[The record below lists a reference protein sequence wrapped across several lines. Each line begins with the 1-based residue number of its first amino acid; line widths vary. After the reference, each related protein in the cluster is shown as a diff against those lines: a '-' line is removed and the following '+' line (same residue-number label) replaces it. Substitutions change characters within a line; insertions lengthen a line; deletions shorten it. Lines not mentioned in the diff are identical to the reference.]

1 MPTKKQSPFKRYSI
15 LLLIIILVAAAY
27 YFLKIQQNEI
37 QQNHRYLRQLNEA
50 AKSLQQSLNLLSTS
64 VRQEF
69 IEDQAEETSKSDN
82 KQIDTTSNLDTNKF
96 KSLLNATQNFKHL
109 NVLKNSNKSQKTK
122 SAKPIGTAS
131 TEFALQL
138 DPNEQAIRIEIDN
151 LEITTPISDLIPS
164 HLSPFPLLIIS
175 DPEGNILAEKRH
187 TNLAKNLSDLR
198 FSNVKIYLES
208 TDTSVSDS
216 IDREIA
222 GLHLRIYR
230 QPIKLTKL
238 SLVGDKTGSTQIVY
252 LLAFVDKREI
262 VLNNLKVGNTTALWA
277 VLCLVLLVAI
287 LPILKIQYCAPTY
300 SYSRSDVSQFI
311 LGLFILFGVLAIAIS
326 DQLFYRYWLQ
336 QKAIQSESLHKMI
349 REDFSEELN
358 TLIEVDNTYFENI
371 QQQGNTHCEGPSGS
385 ELAHN
390 ADKSQQ
396 LRNCLLLTE
405 PDESTTTESNKFPP
419 YFIENWFLL
428 NKDGYFS
435 GFDDQQ
441 IPTIY
446 RPHEG
451 LYNTKLTDL
460 KGREYYQRGW
470 HGDLWNWK
478 GKEHKEDKDK
488 SKEGQPFFIQR
499 IRNIRDARFNSQ
511 LVFKHMVEDPDS
523 KKDTQYL
530 SSIGTTLTSLNQRIL
545 PNNFGFAVIDQQG
558 EVLYHSDEERSLV
571 ENFFTENAHNLQLL
585 TTMAHLAD
593 LDVETPNQ
601 LELEYRHAPHNV
613 TIGKLH
619 KNIPEWGLVVFYNQ
633 EEASQVN
640 MLLVFLAV
648 ILYLLLLIPL
658 VLLSRYLSLQGLW
671 ARIIHY
677 QHDDNQ
683 PLAFRVRYK
692 WLALWIWSACIM
704 QLLSMGVIN
713 NVLPRLAFFFL
724 TLSLI
729 LFVLQYRLVPVA
741 YHNQKLAFKALVK
754 RFLPQPSIVFRTPF
768 FIPFI
773 CGLLICFVLYFLPT
787 NENTLTQANNNE
799 WAFLGGG
806 VVLFLVASLLL
817 SIKTRESQP
826 KCSPTPTKNN
836 SLALLNRRVS
846 LGYLWYL
853 AANIYLITMVPAVI
867 LINSV
872 NSYMLSGQAT
882 FQNQY
887 LQVQQ
892 QKMAQQAKHY
902 REIMQPSTSDM
913 PGLSPASPQ
922 IVHEDLFPG
931 MVSADTK
938 VTGSWIT
945 IIDSTI
951 GNSSSNNDPFLKSI
965 IKNLNLKTH
974 VAAEY
979 QFEAANNLQNK
990 SEKSLQYNQNL
1001 FMRAASKEFLPQIL
1015 IITALVIIGIFFAGL
1030 FLVSRKLL
1038 GEHIFDSY
1046 RLRPP
1051 SESQHSEYIWQRL
1064 KELKMR
1070 GQMRLQFISQ
1080 LSQLDLENAFS
1091 AKKIPIY
1098 EGHISYIED
1107 WIDAEGQVNQTKI
1120 LGLQNQAQTPL
1131 IVIQGLA
1138 QSVFKREN
1146 RTQAL
1151 TILKHLQQQKI
1162 DLIIVSEVSPM
1173 LLLSQAD
1180 NFPAHDDKEAPDKR
1194 ELWQWSKLLRDY
1206 AMHYY
1211 WVASK
1216 KSTLTTSPD
1225 AVSMLIHEST
1235 HWPELKQ
1242 IKEVFLT
1249 YHRAIKLQQQEEQ
1262 LKQSITEQDLKLND
1276 YWSPQQIVEFFVH
1289 HARPA
1294 YRLRWEQCCTDER
1307 LTLLQLTHGAKLNP
1321 ANVEAIGHLQRRGL
1335 IYRDSGW
1342 HLVNESFRQ
1351 FILTAEP
1358 SSQVEKWIDKTQTSL
1373 WHSLRAPLFML
1384 VAILFILVIFSANIA
1399 FDSVLS
1405 TLAAVLGVAPLLIQN
1420 LSSLRDVEI
1429 LPKE

>member
-1 MPTKKQSPFKRYSI
+1 MPTKKQSPYKRYSI
-15 LLLIIILVAAAY
+15 LLLIIILVGAAY

-69 IEDQAEETSKSDN
+69 KEYQAQETSKSDN
-82 KQIDTTSNLDTNKF
+82 KQIDTHSELDINKF
-96 KSLLNATQNFKHL
+96 KNLLNATQNFKHL
-109 NVLKNSNKSQKTK
+109 NVLKNSNQSLETT
-122 SAKPIGTAS
+122 G

-138 DPNEQAIRIEIDN
+138 DPNEQAIKIEIDN
-151 LEITTPISDLIPS
+151 LKITTPISDLIPS
-164 HLSPFPLLIIS
+164 HLSPFPLLVIS
-175 DPEGNILAEKRH
+175 DDKGNILAEKRH
-187 TNLAKNLSDLR
+187 TDLAKGLSDLR
-198 FSNVKIYLES
+198 FSNVKVYLES
-208 TDTSVSDS
+208 KEKLEIERATDTSVSDS
-216 IDREIA
+216 IDRELA

-238 SLVGDKTGSTQIVY
+238 SLAEEKNHLYSTKDIY
-252 LLAFVDKREI
+252 LLAFVDKQDV
-262 VLNNLKVGNTTALWA
+262 VLNNLKIGNTAALWA

-311 LGLFILFGVLAIAIS
+311 LGLFILFGVLAIAIT

-358 TLIEVDNTYFENI
+358 KLIEIDNTYFENI
-371 QQQGNTHCEGPSGS
+371 QQAGNNPCEGQSGS
-385 ELAHN
+385 ALAHDI
-390 ADKSQQ
+390 DKSQQ
-396 LRNCLLLTE
+396 LRNCLLL
-405 PDESTTTESNKFPP
+405 PESGKSTP

-435 GFDDQQ
+435 GFNDKQP
-441 IPTIY
+441 PTIY
-446 RPHEG
+446 RPHQD
-451 LYNTKLTDL
+451 LYSTKLADL

-470 HGDLWNWK
+470 HGELWNWT
-478 GKEHKEDKDK
+478 GKENKEDTDK
-488 SKEGQPFFIQR
+488 SKRGKPFFIQR

-511 LVFKHMVEDPDS
+511 LVFKHIVHNKQLN
-523 KKDTQYL
+523 KKSRYL
-530 SSIGTTLTSLNQRIL
+530 SSIGTSLTSLNQRSL
-545 PNNFGFAVIDQQG
+545 PNNFGFAVIDKQG
-558 EVLYHSDEERSLV
+558 QVLFHSDEERSLV
-571 ENFFTENAHNLQLL
+571 ENFFAENTHNLQLL
-585 TTMAHLAD
+585 TTMAHLTE
-593 LDVETPNQ
+593 LDAEVPTQ
-601 LELEYRHAPHNV
+601 LELEYRHAPHKV

-619 KNIPEWGLVVFYNQ
+619 KDIPEWGLVVFYNQ
-633 EEASQVN
+633 EESSQVN

-648 ILYLLLLIPL
+648 ILYLMLLIPL

-671 ARIIHY
+671 ARILHY

-683 PLAFRVRYK
+683 PLAFRIRYK

-704 QLLSMGVIN
+704 QLLSMGVTN
-713 NVLPRLAFFFL
+713 YVLPRLAFFFI
-724 TLSLI
+724 TLSVILI
-729 LFVLQYRLVPVA
+729 VLQYRLVPVA
-741 YHNQKLAFKALVK
+741 FQNQKLTFKALVK

-773 CGLLICFVLYFLPT
+773 CGLLISLALYFSPT
-787 NENTLTQANNNE
+787 SENTLTQANDNTPYGLIIGV
-799 WAFLGGG
+799 AF
-806 VVLFLVASLLL
+806 FLVTSVLLF
-817 SIKTRESQP
+817 IKTRESQTKRP
-826 KCSPTPTKNN
+826 LTSTKNS

-846 LGYLWYL
+846 MGYLWYL

-872 NSYMLSGQAT
+872 NGYMLAGQAT

-902 REIMQPSTSDM
+902 RKIMKQPRDDI
-913 PGLSPASPQ
+913 PGLAPVLPQ
-922 IVHEDLFPG
+922 IEHQNLFPG
-931 MVSADTK
+931 VALADTQATTSWLT
-938 VTGSWIT
+938 VTDRET
-945 IIDSTI
+945 
-951 GNSSSNNDPFLKSI
+951 GNSHSNNDPFLKSI

-990 SEKSLQYNQNL
+990 SEKSLQYNQNR
-1001 FMRAASKEFLPQIL
+1001 FMRAASWEFLPQIIL
-1015 IITALVIIGIFFAGL
+1015 ITALVIMGIFFAGL

-1064 KELKMR
+1064 TELKAQ

-1107 WIDAEGQVNQTKI
+1107 WIDTEGQINQTKLI
-1120 LGLQNQAQTPL
+1120 GLQSQEHPPL

-1138 QSVFKREN
+1138 QSLFNRKN

-1151 TILKHLQQQKI
+1151 TILKYLQQQKI

-1180 NFPAHDDKEAPDKR
+1180 NFPAHDEKEAPDKR

-1249 YHRAIKLQQQEEQ
+1249 YHRSIKLQQQEEQ
-1262 LKQSITEQDLKLND
+1262 LKQSITNEELELND
-1276 YWSPQQIVEFFVH
+1276 YWSPQQIVEFFVQ
-1289 HARPA
+1289 HARPT

-1307 LTLLQLTHGAKLNP
+1307 LTLLQLAHGAKLNP

-1358 SSQVEKWIDKTQTSL
+1358 SSQVEKWVAKAQTSL
-1373 WHSLRAPLFML
+1373 WHNLRAPLFML

-1405 TLAAVLGVAPLLIQN
+1405 TLAAVLGIAPLLIQN
-1420 LSSLRDVEI
+1420 LSSLRAVEI

>member
-50 AKSLQQSLNLLSTS
+50 AKSLQQSINLLTTS

-69 IEDQAEETSKSDN
+69 IEDQVG
-82 KQIDTTSNLDTNKF
+82 DTNKPENEQIDINSDLNIINF
-96 KSLLNATQNFKHL
+96 KNLLNATQNFKHL
-109 NVLKNSNKSQKTK
+109 NLLKSSNHPTEQVNTESRLILNS
-122 SAKPIGTAS
+122 
-131 TEFALQL
+131 E
-138 DPNEQAIRIEIDN
+138 DQAINIDLKKN
-151 LEITTPISDLIPS
+151 TLKITTPISDLIPS

-175 DPEGNILAEKRH
+175 DHEGNLLAEKRH
-187 TNLAKNLSDLR
+187 TDLAKTLSDLR
-198 FSNVKIYLES
+198 FSDVKIYLES
-208 TDTSVSDS
+208 TDKSKTETSVSDS

-230 QPIKLTKL
+230 QPIKLTNL
-238 SLVGDKTGSTQIVY
+238 SLVGDKTGSTKIVY
-252 LLAFVDKREI
+252 LLAFVDKQEI
-262 VLNNLKVGNTTALWA
+262 VLNNLKVGNTAALWA

-358 TLIEVDNTYFENI
+358 NLIEIDNNYFKNI
-371 QQQGNTHCEGPSGS
+371 QQLGNEPCEDPSGS
-385 ELAHN
+385 KLAPN
-390 ADKSQQ
+390 ADKSPQ
-396 LRNCLLLTE
+396 LRNCPLLTSS
-405 PDESTTTESNKFPP
+405 DKSKP

-435 GFDDQQ
+435 GFGDQQ

-446 RPHEG
+446 RPHED
-451 LYNTKLTDL
+451 LYNAKLTDL

-470 HGDLWNWK
+470 HGDLWNWT
-478 GKEHKEDKDK
+478 GKEIKEGKNK
-488 SKEGQPFFIQR
+488 SKKKKPFFIQR

-511 LVFKHMVEDPDS
+511 LVFKHIVHNQHLN
-523 KKDTQYL
+523 KKSRYL
-530 SSIGTTLTSLNQRIL
+530 SSIGTSLTSLNQRIL

-558 EVLYHSDEERSLV
+558 QVLYHNDEERSLV
-571 ENFFTENAHNLQLL
+571 ENFFAENAHNLQLL
-585 TTMAHLAD
+585 TTMEHLTD
-593 LDVETPNQ
+593 LEPEAPTQ
-601 LELEYRHAPHNV
+601 MELEYRHAPHNV

-619 KNIPEWGLVVFYNQ
+619 KDIPEWGLVVFYNQ

-671 ARIIHY
+671 ARILHY

-683 PLAFRVRYK
+683 PLAFGVRYK

-704 QLLSMGVIN
+704 QLFSMGVIN
-713 NVLPRLAFFFL
+713 NVLPRLAFFFM
-724 TLSLI
+724 TVSLI

-741 YHNQKLAFKALVK
+741 LRDQKLAFKALVK

-773 CGLLICFVLYFLPT
+773 SGLLIFFAMRFFPAS
-787 NENTLTQANNNE
+787 ENTLSQTNDTTP
-799 WAFLGGG
+799 LGLVIG
-806 VVLFLVASLLL
+806 VALFLVASAFMW
-817 SIKTRESQP
+817 IKTRDNKP
-826 KCSPTPTKNN
+826 KRPSISTKNN
-836 SLALLNRRVS
+836 GLALLNRRVS
-846 LGYLWYL
+846 MGYLWYL

-872 NSYMLSGQAT
+872 NGYMLNGQAI

-887 LQVQQ
+887 LQIQQ
-892 QKMAQQAKHY
+892 QQVAQQTKHY
-902 REIMQPSTSDM
+902 RKIMKQAKDDM
-913 PGLSPASPQ
+913 LGLAPVSPQ
-922 IVHEDLFPG
+922 IVYENLFPG

-938 VTGSWIT
+938 EKASWLT
-945 IIDSTI
+945 IIDKTT
-951 GNSSSNNDPFLKSI
+951 GNTNSNNDPFLKSI
-965 IKNLNLKTH
+965 IKNLNLETH

-979 QFEAANNLQNK
+979 QFEAANSLQNK
-990 SEKSLQYNQNL
+990 NEKSLQYHPNL
-1001 FMRAASKEFLPQIL
+1001 FMRAASGVFLPQIL
-1015 IITALVIIGIFFAGL
+1015 IITALVIMAIFFAGL

-1064 KELKMR
+1064 KELKLH

-1080 LSQLDLENAFS
+1080 LSQLDLENAFR
-1091 AKKIPIY
+1091 AKSIPIY

-1107 WIDAEGQVNQTKI
+1107 WIDAEGQINQTKV
-1120 LGLQNQAQTPL
+1120 LALQSQDQTPL

-1138 QSVFKREN
+1138 QSVFKRED

-1173 LLLSQAD
+1173 LLLSQAE
-1180 NFPAHDDKEAPDKR
+1180 NFPAHDEKEAPDKR
-1194 ELWQWSKLLRDY
+1194 ELWQWSKLLRDF

-1225 AVSMLIHEST
+1225 AISMLIHEST

-1262 LKQSITEQDLKLND
+1262 LKQSITDQELQLND

-1307 LTLLQLTHGAKLNP
+1307 LTLLQLAHGAKLNP

-1405 TLAAVLGVAPLLIQN
+1405 TLAAVLGIAPLLIQN
-1420 LSSLRDVEI
+1420 LSSLRAVEI